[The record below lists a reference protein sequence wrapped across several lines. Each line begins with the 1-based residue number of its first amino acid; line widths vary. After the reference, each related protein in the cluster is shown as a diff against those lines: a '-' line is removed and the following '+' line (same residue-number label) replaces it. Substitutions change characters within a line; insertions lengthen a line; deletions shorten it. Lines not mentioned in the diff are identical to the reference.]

1 MSRFSL
7 LRLTAT
13 LSLVTL
19 LFFGASACDS
29 SGNDEDTTPPSAPSA
44 LAGASEDGTVALEWS
59 APSDG
64 DLDGY
69 RVYRSTSSISDAG
82 AATRASGD
90 GLVSGESYSDD
101 EASNGTTYYY
111 RVAAVDEAGNE
122 SDLSGEIQKT
132 PFPDPPNNP

>member
-7 LRLTAT
+7 LRFTAT

-82 AATRASGD
+82 AATRVSGE